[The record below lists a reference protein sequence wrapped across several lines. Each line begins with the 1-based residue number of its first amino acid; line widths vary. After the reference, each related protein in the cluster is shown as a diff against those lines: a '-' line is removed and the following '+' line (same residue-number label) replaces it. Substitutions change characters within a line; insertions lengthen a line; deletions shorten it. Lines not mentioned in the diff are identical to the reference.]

1 MSITPFDHLDIGPV
15 FIGTFVKQN
24 NVLENNHGGYL
35 LRILSDRICVPYCFS
50 LTQRIFVAQMDV
62 SLQGSDENSTK
73 GDHLRYSLFYF
84 II

>member
-1 MSITPFDHLDIGPV
+1 MSVGKNIINASRDLIISVGHTITYTVDIV
-15 FIGTFVKQN
+15 TDF
-24 NVLENNHGGYL
+24 
-35 LRILSDRICVPYCFS
+35 SDQICVPYCFS

-62 SLQGSDENSTK
+62 SLQGNDENSTK